1 MFTKHLY
8 KLDTNDEIKRY
19 TNKFINISGCW
30 VIHHQLYHMFYQ
42 INRSTNDRDHNNS

>member
-19 TNKFINISGCW
+19 TNKFIKDRGHVLLSEISQHTDSMTDHGC
-30 VIHHQLYHMFYQ
+30 
-42 INRSTNDRDHNNS
+42 R